1 MDWQELAFELR
12 QKISGQVLAR
22 APMERFTTWRVG
34 GPADLLVIPRTK
46 EDVQEALLFTRKHDL
61 PITVI
66 GNGSNLLVLDRGIRG
81 LVLKFAGGLNTS
93 HLEGNILTADGGALL
108 PSLARLAL
116 KSSLSGLEFGAG
128 IPASLGGAILMNAG
142 AFGQDMGSIALEVE
156 TIDQQGK
163 VQQWSRDELFFSYRS
178 SSLQGKNLI
187 VLKADLQLVPA
198 AREEIAVRIKKNIAF
213 RSKIQPLEQPTA
225 GSVFRNPPDD
235 YAGRLIESAGL
246 KGLRIGDAMVST
258 KHANFIVNCGKATG
272 REIQELIKTIQDRV
286 VQQFGI
292 ILVPEVLIV
301 GEEG

>member
-1 MDWQELAFELR
+1 
-12 QKISGQVLAR
+12 
-22 APMERFTTWRVG
+22 
-34 GPADLLVIPRTK
+34 
-46 EDVQEALLFTRKHDL
+46 
-61 PITVI
+61 
-66 GNGSNLLVLDRGIRG
+66 
-81 LVLKFAGGLNTS
+81 
-93 HLEGNILTADGGALL
+93 
-108 PSLARLAL
+108 
-116 KSSLSGLEFGAG
+116 
-128 IPASLGGAILMNAG
+128 MNAG